1 MTTYRRP
8 PKRLRGASLPTCPT
22 SLADPE
28 APAQLHQKVNLMLAD
43 KLQQAEI
50 QLDPSA
56 LAR

>member
-1 MTTYRRP
+1 MTTYWRP
-8 PKRLRGASLPTCPT
+8 PKARREPANLPHLK
-22 SLADPE
+22 LADPE